1 MHTLLWFPASL
12 QNFSP
17 PPGGTRKQM
26 AFKVLDALFPADA
39 ITALPPIVE
48 HFVVAENII
57 KRAEGGTSGLPLG
70 LSPRFAALIPG
81 FPAFLTVHKKVFD
94 LRTDVL

>member
-1 MHTLLWFPASL
+1 
-12 QNFSP
+12 
-17 PPGGTRKQM
+17 M